1 MSESDDKLLRH
12 YRLLSRDEP
21 PSAIDAAI
29 LAASRR
35 AVASRPW
42 SQRLAGPVSI
52 AAVLVLA
59 VGVTLN
65 MQREQPGVEVAAP
78 ASEYS
83 VPGAA
88 PETTPPAPQA
98 APPADAFRSDALER
112 KAKTSPGQKIPA
124 ERTLKKEAASAPAP
138 VATEAARPEPRAFS
152 LAPAPETPAAAPAR
166 ATTTTPSVATP
177 PAPSLAT
184 PSASALTAPPTPA
197 LAAPPAPAFPASG
210 AARAPQPEAPPPAQS
225 AMKQSA
231 VGELR
236 AKRELA
242 DAAAPSGQASAML
255 ALPDP
260 AAELERIA
268 RLRGEGRH
276 EDADKAL
283 EAFVRKH
290 PDYRIP
296 DAVWNR
302 VKPR

>member
-1 MSESDDKLLRH
+1 MNESDDKLLRR
-12 YRLLSRDEP
+12 YRELSRDEP
-21 PSAIDAAI
+21 PPAIDAAI

-42 SQRLAGPVSI
+42 SKRLAGPVSI

-78 ASEYS
+78 EPKYTVTPS
-83 VPGAA
+83 AA
-88 PETTPPAPQA
+88 PEATPPEPQA
-98 APPADAFRSDALER
+98 APPADAFKSDALAR
-112 KAKTSPGQKIPA
+112 KSEPSPAPKIPA
-124 ERTLKKEAASAPAP
+124 ERALKKEAASAPAP
-138 VATEAARPEPRAFS
+138 VATVAPRPEPRAFS
-152 LAPAPETPAAAPAR
+152 APPAPET
-166 ATTTTPSVATP
+166 T
-177 PAPSLAT
+177 
-184 PSASALTAPPTPA
+184 
-197 LAAPPAPAFPASG
+197 AAPPAPALAPSG
-210 AARAPQPEAPPPAQS
+210 AARAPQPEAQPPERS

-242 DAAAPSGQASAML
+242 DAAVPSRQASAVP

-276 EDADKAL
+276 EEADKAL
-283 EAFVRKH
+283 EAFFRKH